1 MNNSS
6 SVRAGGRARAGRGR
20 GGDSALPDPHR
31 AQRIRRAL
39 RDHAQVERLSRTF
52 RALGDPTRSK
62 MVYAL
67 SLEELCVSELAIAL
81 GVSLSAASHQLR
93 ILRDLE
99 IAQDAELMRGGR
111 QRHAERDGQLAHA
124 QFLER
129 ERVDHLAA
137 GRIAERAEGARQPLD
152 LGVVAQRAADALGA
166 VGVGERGIAAPPA
179 AGARPAARSNT

>member
-1 MNNSS
+1 VRRLVHYRERMNNSS

-99 IAQDAELMRGGR
+99 IVRVRRAGKS
-111 QRHAERDGQLAHA
+111 QLYA
-124 QFLER
+124 LN
-129 ERVDHLAA
+129 
-137 GRIAERAEGARQPLD
+137 ERAFGFCAPRSCMAWRQTLAGEPLI
-152 LGVVAQRAADALGA
+152 QP
-166 VGVGERGIAAPPA
+166 APPA
-179 AGARPAARSNT
+179 PRTARSGS